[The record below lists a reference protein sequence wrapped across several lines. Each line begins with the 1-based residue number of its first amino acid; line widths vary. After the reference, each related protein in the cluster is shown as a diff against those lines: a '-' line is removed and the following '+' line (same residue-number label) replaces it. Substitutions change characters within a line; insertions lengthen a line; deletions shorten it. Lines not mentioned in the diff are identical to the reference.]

1 MHQKGECKISLVT
14 VKRMVYSKIAAI
26 DIGLKRIGTAI
37 CLDGSIVLPQPA
49 IIRRNRKQAARDVAA
64 FLAEWEIDT
73 LVVGLPR
80 GGSSEEEMERRIR
93 HFVGL
98 LDLPESIKLYYQDE
112 AGSSA
117 EAKEQMEGTIRQ
129 KRDGRIDSLAA
140 KIILER
146 WLSGWFS

>member
-1 MHQKGECKISLVT
+1 M
-14 VKRMVYSKIAAI
+14 RIAAL
-26 DIGLKRIGTAI
+26 DVGLKRIGVAL
-37 CLDGSIVLPQPA
+37 CLDGKTVLPQPA
-49 IIRRNRKQAARDVAA
+49 IARRNRNQAARDVQA
-64 FLAEWEIDT
+64 FLTEWEVDA

-93 HFVGL
+93 HFVSLIPVG
-98 LDLPESIKLYYQDE
+98 EKVKVYYQDE

-117 EAKEQMEGTIRQ
+117 EAKEHMQGTIRQ

-146 WLSGWFS
+146 WLDPIN